1 MTESL
6 IEIPGYQVHGRLGK
20 GGMAEVYLATQES
33 LHRKVAVKVLLSADD
48 QAFSQ
53 RFIKEGHIVASLH
66 HPSIITIYDIDQ
78 LADGRYYLAMEF
90 VPCGDLAQRKG
101 EVFEPQRALR
111 IVRQIASALAVV
123 HDKGLVHRDIKP
135 ANILFRADGTAVL
148 TDFGVA
154 KAMELDHDLTQFGIA
169 VGSPA
174 YSSPEQAQCQPLDAR
189 TDIYSLGV
197 ILLEMLSGANPFRG
211 ASYPQTVMNHV
222 QMDVPILP
230 AHLQNYQWL
239 LERMLAKDPD
249 ERFADCKVLLA
260 SLDELNA
267 QDLDNT
273 RIAPAL
279 QLGKPRAAKPGSR
292 GLWLVLGLLL
302 LGGVAGG
309 GYYAYQQL
317 RINNLLTQAEQRLA
331 EGQLLEPTQD
341 NADYLF
347 RQALLLDPDNAQA
360 LDGLNRVLQAR
371 IGRYLAQAEQR
382 LQEEQLLLP
391 EDDSAT
397 FYFRQVLA
405 WEPENPLAL
414 DGLKRVAQR
423 FIEHSEQA
431 YKRREFARA
440 LEAIQQGLE
449 VEPGNVQLLQM
460 AADHAQRVR
469 AAQTPRSVAKPR
481 STAPR
486 SAPQAQQKPATQ
498 NPIKRL
504 WNNIFNN

>member
-20 GGMAEVYLATQES
+20 GGMAEVYLATQQS

-90 VPCGDLAQRKG
+90 VPGGDLAQRKG

-111 IVRQIASALAVV
+111 LIRQIASALAVV
-123 HDKGLVHRDIKP
+123 HDQGLVHRDIKP
-135 ANILFRADGTAVL
+135 ANILFRHDGTAVL

-154 KAMELDHDLTQFGIA
+154 KELELDHDLTQFGIA

-222 QMDVPILP
+222 QMDVPLLP
-230 AHLQNYQWL
+230 AHLQDYQWL
-239 LERMLAKDPD
+239 LERMLAKEPD

-260 SLDELNA
+260 SLDELNEP
-267 QDLDNT
+267 DLDST

-279 QLGKPRAAKPGSR
+279 QLDKPRASKPR
-292 GLWLVLGLLL
+292 RLWGWLLFGMLL
-302 LGGVAGG
+302 LGGIAGG

-317 RINNLLTQAEQRLA
+317 QINNLLAQAEQRLV
-331 EGQLLEPTQD
+331 EGKLLEPVQD

-382 LQEEQLLLP
+382 LQEEKLLLP

-405 WEPENPLAL
+405 WEPENQLAL
-414 DGLKRVAQR
+414 AGITRVAQR
-423 FIEHSEQA
+423 FIELSEQH
-431 YKRREFARA
+431 YKRREFALA
-440 LEAIQQGLE
+440 LESIQQGLE
-449 VEPGNVQLLQM
+449 VEPSNATLLKM
-460 AADHAQRVR
+460 GVDHARRVR
-469 AAQTPRSVAKPR
+469 AAQASKAVAKPR
-481 STAPR
+481 STAP
-486 SAPQAQQKPATQ
+486 SESQQQPARQ

>member
-1 MTESL
+1 MTELL
-6 IEIPGYQVHGRLGK
+6 IDIPGYQVHGRLGK
-20 GGMAEVYLATQES
+20 GGMAEVYLATQQS
-33 LHRKVAVKVLLSADD
+33 LHRKVAVKVLLSNDD

-66 HPSIITIYDIDQ
+66 HPSIITIYDINQ

-90 VPCGDLAQRKG
+90 VAGGDLAQCKG

-154 KAMELDHDLTQFGIA
+154 KELELDNDLTQFGIA

-174 YSSPEQAQCQPLDAR
+174 YSSPEQAQCQALDAR

-197 ILLEMLSGANPFRG
+197 ILLEMLTGTNPYRA

-222 QMDVPILP
+222 QMAVPILP
-230 AHLQNYQWL
+230 AHLQSYQWL
-239 LERMLAKDPD
+239 LERMLAKDPQ

-260 SLDELNA
+260 SLDELNEA
-267 QDLDNT
+267 DVDST

-279 QLGKPRAAKPGSR
+279 PLGPARAGRSR
-292 GLWLVLGLLL
+292 SFWLWGLLAGLLL
-302 LGGVAGG
+302 AGAAVG
-309 GYYAYQQL
+309 GYFAYQQL
-317 RINNLLTQAEQRLA
+317 QLNALLAQAELRLQ
-331 EGQLLEPTQD
+331 EGKLLEPVQD
-341 NADYLF
+341 NADFLF
-347 RQALLLDPDNAQA
+347 RQALLRDPDNAQA
-360 LDGLNRVLQAR
+360 LDGLQRVLQAR
-371 IGRYLAQAEQR
+371 ISGYLELAEQR
-382 LQEEQLLLP
+382 LQTDQLLQP
-391 EDDSAT
+391 ADDSAT

-405 WEPENPLAL
+405 WEADNLLAL
-414 DGLKRVAQR
+414 AGINRVAQR
-423 FIEHSEQA
+423 FIEHAEQA
-431 YKRREFARA
+431 YKRREWALA
-440 LEAIQQGLE
+440 LEYIQQGLE
-449 VEPGNVQLLQM
+449 VEPANEALMQL
-460 AADHAQRVR
+460 AADHPRRVR
-469 AAQTPRSVAKPR
+469 AAQAPRTVAKPR
-481 STAPR
+481 S
-486 SAPQAQQKPATQ
+486 SAPSSPPPAQQPPTQ